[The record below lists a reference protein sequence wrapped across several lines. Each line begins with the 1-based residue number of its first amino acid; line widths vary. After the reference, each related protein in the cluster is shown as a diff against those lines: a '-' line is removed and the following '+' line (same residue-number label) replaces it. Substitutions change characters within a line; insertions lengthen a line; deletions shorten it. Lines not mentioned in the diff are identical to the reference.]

1 MGPIT
6 FEIPNDFRLGFENQS
21 RFRKG
26 ANVTIPLYDRAS
38 EASRYILSK
47 AKTRTPRV
55 AVVLGSGLGGVA
67 TAVEDAVEIPY
78 SEIPHFVTSTVQGHD
93 GRLIVGSCAGVDVVL
108 MKGRAH
114 FYEGYSME
122 EVTLPVRVFGL
133 MGIRSLIL
141 TNAAGGAAPHL
152 STGSLMAITDH
163 INLMGENPLRG
174 PNDER
179 FGPRFP
185 DMSGVYTPSYL
196 EAAHEVAR
204 EMGVVLLEGVYM
216 GLRGPTYE
224 TPAEIRMMR
233 KLGADA
239 VGMSTVPEATVARH
253 CGMKVL
259 AISCITNVAAGLSSA
274 EINHDE
280 VMSIGEQTGTQ
291 LSELIVRVLPRIVS
305 ADS

>member
-1 MGPIT
+1 
-6 FEIPNDFRLGFENQS
+6 
-21 RFRKG
+21 
-26 ANVTIPLYDRAS
+26 VTIPLYDRAS
-38 EASRYILSK
+38 EASRYIL
-47 AKTRTPRV
+47 AKGKGRTPRI

-67 TAVEDAVEIPY
+67 EAVEDGIEIPY
-78 SEIPHFVTSTVQGHD
+78 GEIPHFVTSTVEGHE
-93 GRLIVGSCAGVDVVL
+93 GKLITGSCGGVDVVL
-108 MKGRAH
+108 MNGRVH

-122 EVTLPVRVFGL
+122 EVTLPVRVFHM

-141 TNAAGGAAPHL
+141 TNAAGGVAPHL

-185 DMSGVYTPSYL
+185 DMTGVYTPVYI
-196 EAAHEVAR
+196 EVAHEVAR
-204 EMGVVLLEGVYM
+204 EIGVVLLEGVYM

-253 CGMKVL
+253 CGIRVL
-259 AISCITNVAAGLSSA
+259 AISCITNVAAGLTSA
-274 EINHDE
+274 EINHTE
-280 VMSIGEQTGTQ
+280 VMTVGKSSGRKLG
-291 LSELIVRVLPRIVS
+291 ELIVRVIPRIVS

>member
-1 MGPIT
+1 M
-6 FEIPNDFRLGFENQS
+6 
-21 RFRKG
+21 
-26 ANVTIPLYDRAS
+26 TIPLYDRAA

-47 AKTRTPRV
+47 AQNRTPRLG
-55 AVVLGSGLGGVA
+55 VVLGSGLGGVA
-67 TAVEDAVEIPY
+67 DAVEDGVEIPY
-78 SEIPHFVTSTVQGHD
+78 SEIPHFVTSTVQGHE
-93 GRLIVGSCAGVDVVL
+93 GKLIIGSCQGVDVVL
-108 MKGRAH
+108 MKGRMH

-122 EVTLPVRVFGL
+122 EVTLPVRVFRL
-133 MGIRSLIL
+133 MEIRSMIL
-141 TNAAGGAAPHL
+141 TNASGGVAPHL
-152 STGSLMAITDH
+152 STGSLMALTDH

-185 DMSGVYTPSYL
+185 DMTGVYTPSYL

-204 EMGVVLLEGVYM
+204 EIGVLLHEGVYM
-216 GLRGPTYE
+216 ALRGPTYE

-253 CGMKVL
+253 CGIKVL
-259 AISCITNVAAGLSSA
+259 AISCITNVAAGLSNA

-280 VMSIGEQTGTQ
+280 VMTVGESAGK
-291 LSELIVRVLPRIVS
+291 LLAKLIVQVIPRIIS
-305 ADS
+305 TQT

>member
-1 MGPIT
+1 M
-6 FEIPNDFRLGFENQS
+6 
-21 RFRKG
+21 
-26 ANVTIPLYDRAS
+26 TIPLYDRAS
-38 EASRYILSK
+38 EAARYVLAK
-47 AKTRTPRV
+47 AKTRVPRV
-55 AVVLGSGLGGVA
+55 AVVLGSGLGGVSEA
-67 TAVEDAVEIPY
+67 IQEAVEIPY

-93 GRLIVGSCAGVDVVL
+93 GKLIIGSCAGVDVVL
-108 MKGRAH
+108 MKGRVH

-122 EVTLPVRVFGL
+122 EVTLPVRVFSL

-174 PNDER
+174 PNDDR
-179 FGPRFP
+179 FGQRFP
-185 DMSGVYTPSYL
+185 DMSGVYTPAYL
-196 EAAHEVAR
+196 EAAHEIAR
-204 EMGVVLLEGVYM
+204 EIGVVLLEGVYM

-253 CGMKVL
+253 CGIKVL
-259 AISCITNVAAGLSSA
+259 AISCITNVAAGLTSG

-280 VMSIGEQTGTQ
+280 VITVGERAGKQ
-291 LSELIVRVLPRIVS
+291 LSELIVRVIPRIVTE
-305 ADS
+305 A